1 MNVLAFTR
9 NTTHL
14 DSGGGPRNDKSKERT
29 KFPSGQRSGQR
40 LGCRHCSLLF
50 ALFIVALFIVAERSG
65 DGYSLLL
72 KTFLLT
78 GISFFTNI
86 QIMTDKTAISFANVG
101 AAYDGG
107 REVLTDVSFNI
118 SAGAF
123 YFLSGASGAGKTTL
137 LRLIYQ
143 LHKPSRGQIK
153 LFGATTNDMSRDDI
167 ARLRH
172 KMAIVF
178 QEYSLL
184 SHLTVFDNIALP
196 LRVRGVAEDK
206 IKKLVDKVLEWVGL
220 AKYADAN
227 PLALSGGQQQRVSVA
242 RAIIVQPAILLADEP
257 TGNLDDENASRLME
271 LFIQMN
277 KMFGRVQNHK
287 TILQNYQNNLTIS
300 ETHEKETCCIFIGSQ
315 PVGIYDRDYVT
326 ADVLGRVGVW
336 NQPGDWNRRGT
347 LECTMGTVRN
357 GSGYEF

>member
-1 MNVLAFTR
+1 MEEN
-9 NTTHL
+9 
-14 DSGGGPRNDKSKERT
+14 
-29 KFPSGQRSGQR
+29 
-40 LGCRHCSLLF
+40 
-50 ALFIVALFIVAERSG
+50 
-65 DGYSLLL
+65 
-72 KTFLLT
+72 
-78 GISFFTNI
+78 
-86 QIMTDKTAISFANVG
+86 TAISFANVG

-118 SAGAF
+118 SAGSF

-143 LHKPSRGQIK
+143 LHQPSRGQIK
-153 LFGATTNDMSRDDI
+153 LFGQTTNDMSRDDI
-167 ARLRH
+167 AHLRH

-196 LRVRGVAEDK
+196 LRVRGLPESK

-220 AKYADAN
+220 GKYADAN

-242 RAIIVQPAILLADEP
+242 RAIIIQPAILLADEP

-277 KMFGRVQNHK
+277 KMFGTTIILATHSQKLMDTYKFPVIRVENHRVGFVGGTK
-287 TILQNYQNNLTIS
+287 KAAPAPDGDVKKIWKGPKPQNYFTELSKQ
-300 ETHEKETCCIFIGSQ
+300 FDDIGN
-315 PVGIYDRDYVT
+315 
-326 ADVLGRVGVW
+326 A
-336 NQPGDWNRRGT
+336 
-347 LECTMGTVRN
+347 
-357 GSGYEF
+357 

>member
-1 MNVLAFTR
+1 MEEN
-9 NTTHL
+9 
-14 DSGGGPRNDKSKERT
+14 
-29 KFPSGQRSGQR
+29 
-40 LGCRHCSLLF
+40 
-50 ALFIVALFIVAERSG
+50 
-65 DGYSLLL
+65 
-72 KTFLLT
+72 
-78 GISFFTNI
+78 
-86 QIMTDKTAISFANVG
+86 TAISFANVG

-118 SAGAF
+118 SAGSF

-143 LHKPSRGQIK
+143 LHRPSRGQIK
-153 LFGATTNDMSRDDI
+153 LFGQTTNDMSRDDI
-167 ARLRH
+167 AHLRH

-196 LRVRGVAEDK
+196 LRVRGLPEGK

-220 AKYADAN
+220 GKYADAN

-242 RAIIVQPAILLADEP
+242 RAIIIQPAILLADEP

-277 KMFGRVQNHK
+277 KMFGTTIILATHSQKLMDTYKFPVIRVENHRVGFVGGTK
-287 TILQNYQNNLTIS
+287 KAAPVPDGDVKKIWKGPKPQNYFTELSKQ
-300 ETHEKETCCIFIGSQ
+300 FDDIGN
-315 PVGIYDRDYVT
+315 
-326 ADVLGRVGVW
+326 A
-336 NQPGDWNRRGT
+336 
-347 LECTMGTVRN
+347 
-357 GSGYEF
+357 